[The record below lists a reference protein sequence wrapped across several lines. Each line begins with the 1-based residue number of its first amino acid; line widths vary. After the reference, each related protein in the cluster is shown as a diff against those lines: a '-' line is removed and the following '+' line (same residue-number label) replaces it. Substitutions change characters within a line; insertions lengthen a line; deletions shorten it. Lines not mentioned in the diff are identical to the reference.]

1 LKKAFD
7 SVKREIIWLTLQAYG
22 LPRKIIQV
30 IKILYDGF
38 SCKISHEGKLSEFE
52 EVRNGVRQ

>member
-1 LKKAFD
+1 
-7 SVKREIIWLTLQAYG
+7 VKREIIWLTLQEYS

-38 SCKISHEGKLSEFE
+38 SCKISHERKLSEFE
-52 EVRNGVRQ
+52 EVGN